1 LKTGESKN
9 GQPYL
14 GIDISLLITQFLK
27 EMKTLIYILQKE
39 FTQIFRDKRMLVI
52 ILMVPV
58 LQMLILVYAANFDV
72 KNADLLVIDNDMSQ
86 TSRGLINKF
95 SGSPF
100 FRMMGSTFSEK
111 EADDLMKSNE
121 ADIILKIP
129 AGFEKSLLR
138 DDKASLQLIVN
149 AINGSAAEISTGYAR
164 NVIMSHNKNIIAE
177 TYGLAKIENRGVI
190 NPVVRFWYNDLLDY
204 KHYMAPG
211 ILVILVTII
220 GMFLSGMNL
229 VKEKE
234 IGTTEQLNVTP
245 IKKYQLIAGKLIPF
259 WFIALF
265 DLALGLLFAKVAFN
279 LPIEGNLFVLF
290 AFASIYLIGILAAGL
305 LISTFAET
313 QQQVL
318 FIAFF
323 FMMIFVL
330 MGGVFTS
337 VESMPRWAQIIDIF
351 NPVCYFM
358 DVIRM
363 VLLKGSGF
371 KDIIPHL
378 KFTLVFGATMLTF
391 AILKYQ
397 KRA

>member
-1 LKTGESKN
+1 
-9 GQPYL
+9 
-14 GIDISLLITQFLK
+14 
-27 EMKTLIYILQKE
+27 
-39 FTQIFRDKRMLVI
+39 
-52 ILMVPV
+52 
-58 LQMLILVYAANFDV
+58 
-72 KNADLLVIDNDMSQ
+72 
-86 TSRGLINKF
+86 
-95 SGSPF
+95 
-100 FRMMGSTFSEK
+100 MGSTFSEK

>member
-1 LKTGESKN
+1 MKTGESKN